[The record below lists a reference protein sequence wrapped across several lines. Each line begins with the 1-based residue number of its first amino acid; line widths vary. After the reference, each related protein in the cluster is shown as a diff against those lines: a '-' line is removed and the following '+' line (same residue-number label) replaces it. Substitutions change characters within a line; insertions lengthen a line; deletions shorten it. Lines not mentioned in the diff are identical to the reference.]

1 MIPRVCILHITLRYS
16 VCEEPSLLCYRDTG
30 TQLHT
35 HFLPAILF
43 ISERPHTGK
52 STVLKKAGC
61 ARHEARLKVFIG
73 RNPLRLVSFSDKSSY
88 PMRTFSLGVVEH
100 SLSASS
106 HLGYVV
112 RPCLKQN
119 KEENMFLFENMRLR
133 TTWPLNL
140 QPLSSKHLME
150 L

>member
-1 MIPRVCILHITLRYS
+1 M
-16 VCEEPSLLCYRDTG
+16 CEEPSLLCYRDTG

-73 RNPLRLVSFSDKSSY
+73 RNFPLDSEYPLRLLSFSDKK
-88 PMRTFSLGVVEH
+88 F
-100 SLSASS
+100 LSHEDIFTGCGGA
-106 HLGYVV
+106 
-112 RPCLKQN
+112 
-119 KEENMFLFENMRLR
+119 
-133 TTWPLNL
+133 
-140 QPLSSKHLME
+140 LS
-150 L
+150 

>member
-1 MIPRVCILHITLRYS
+1 M
-16 VCEEPSLLCYRDTG
+16 CEEPSLLCYRDTG
-30 TQLHT
+30 TQLHA
-35 HFLPAILF
+35 HLLNISLPAILF
-43 ISERPHTGK
+43 ISERPHAGK

-61 ARHEARLKVFIG
+61 ARHEAHLKVFIG
-73 RNPLRLVSFSDKSSY
+73 RNFLLDSEYPLRLLSFSDKSSY

-100 SLSASS
+100 SLNASS

-133 TTWPLNL
+133 TIWPLNL
-140 QPLSSKHLME
+140 
-150 L
+150 